1 MYRLT
6 EEDKDNVKK
15 YGYKWD
21 EPNLQ
26 YLKNKIRDHLIRDTK
41 YGGYCYYCKWPIGT
55 GTTPGDI
62 EHIVHKSEY
71 KLFAYEPMNLTLA
84 CDRCNTAK
92 SKKDVLV
99 TSLSNSYTVDDYPI
113 DPSAFKIVHAHIDQ
127 YDKCIEIK
135 DYIFFIGIDDANKG
149 KRTIEICNLTRL
161 DLANDIIN
169 EIYRKNELFS
179 PVKQLVKG
187 GSDLE
192 EKLNEI
198 RELLNKDLP
207 NDMFKAIN
215 DLNTETNAIKITN
228 QLSKIRERG
237 INIEPRSIL
246 FFKGFYQSLDA
257 FNTYYNFID
266 ELHKKRVLVSQLMNL
281 PLKDEVIIPIT
292 GKLLLN
298 REGLR
303 LLKEALTNHK
313 FFRLQ
318 ERSKNSLIALLDE
331 LAVYNLSAIEV
342 LISRLNEVVLVLESI
357 STIFEDRTIE
367 QLLQGLD
374 QTIVRA
380 ASKDAE
386 RVLPYARFN
395 SQINIISNL
404 EFYYNEVFIGID
416 RNRFRR
422 FKRLVENINEKYI
435 K

>member
-21 EPNLQ
+21 EQNLQ
-26 YLKNKIRDHLIRDTK
+26 YLKNKIKDHLIRGARN
-41 YGGYCYYCKWPIGT
+41 GGYCYYCQSPVNS

-62 EHIVHKSEY
+62 EHIIHKSKY

-92 SKKDVLV
+92 SNKDVLV
-99 TSLSNSYTVDDYPI
+99 TNLSNPYTEDDYPR
-113 DPSAFKIVHAHIDQ
+113 DTSAFKIVHAHIDQ
-127 YDKCIEIK
+127 YEQCIEIK
-135 DYIFFIGIDDANKG
+135 DHIFFIGIDDANKG

-161 DLANDIIN
+161 DLANSIIN
-169 EIYRKNELFS
+169 EIYRKYELFS

-187 GSDLE
+187 SSDLE
-192 EKLNEI
+192 GKLNEI
-198 RELLNKDLP
+198 RELLNKDIP
-207 NDMFKAIN
+207 KDMFEAIN
-215 DLNTETNAIKITN
+215 DLNKDTNAIKITN

-237 INIEPRSIL
+237 INIETRSIL
-246 FFKGFYQSLDA
+246 FFKGFYQNLDA

-266 ELHKKRVLVSQLMNL
+266 ELHKKKVLVSQLMNL
-281 PLKDEVIIPIT
+281 SLKDEVIIPIT

-318 ERSKNSLIALLDE
+318 ERSKNSLITLLDE
-331 LAVYNLSAIEV
+331 LAVYNLSDIEV

-367 QLLQGLD
+367 QLLPGLD

-386 RVLPYARFN
+386 RILPYARYN

-404 EFYYNEVFIGID
+404 EFYYNEIFIGID
-416 RNRFRR
+416 RKRFRR